1 MILQSRLNK
10 LATNIKNSLALIDCI
25 SKSTNF
31 VFQFHYLIHKY
42 LMTLHACSLNI
53 FKSLSLKLGKAFEN
67 AVIRQED
74 KYRLSASFDILEK
87 I

>member
-1 MILQSRLNK
+1 
-10 LATNIKNSLALIDCI
+10 
-25 SKSTNF
+25 
-31 VFQFHYLIHKY
+31 
-42 LMTLHACSLNI
+42 MTLHACSLNV

-74 KYRLSASFDILEK
+74 KYRVSTSFDILEK